1 MVAPFVAEAQ
11 NLDVAILGEIH
22 DRAERGDPAARF
34 VLGVAYAMGEGVP
47 LDVGRAIAWWRRL
60 GEPDASR
67 PASEKD
73 EDDSHAFDV
82 SLERRRGERGDVGA
96 QMELAERYLVGKGV
110 VRDDAAAVAWARRA
124 AEQGHPHAYLLLGV
138 MHLAGRAFP
147 RDDVAAY
154 KWLRLFVAQST
165 YLGCYSRLAR
175 AEHCDRFRLMRVQL
189 DDELG
194 AGLDA
199 AQLAGVQES
208 MEAQRRVVLE
218 GRRHS
223 AALVS
228 LRMVREHANR
238 GVASAQREVG
248 RLYLAGGALPRDV
261 VMAHMW
267 LSLAVAA
274 GDADASVLREQLAT
288 EMDAEEL
295 AEARRLAARWLP
307 LRAR

>member
-1 MVAPFVAEAQ
+1 MRSMSHLSVGGASGGTSVLKWNSPSGTWSVRE
-11 NLDVAILGEIH
+11 LSGMPRLLRGLG
-22 DRAERGDPAARF
+22 GP
-34 VLGVAYAMGEGVP
+34 P
-47 LDVGRAIAWWRRL
+47 
-60 GEPDASR
+60 
-67 PASEKD
+67 K
-73 EDDSHAFDV
+73 
-82 SLERRRGERGDVGA
+82 
-96 QMELAERYLVGKGV
+96 
-110 VRDDAAAVAWARRA
+110 
-124 AEQGHPHAYLLLGV
+124 GHPHAYLLLGV

-223 AALVS
+223 AALAS

-295 AEARRLAARWLP
+295 AEARRLAAR
-307 LRAR
+307 